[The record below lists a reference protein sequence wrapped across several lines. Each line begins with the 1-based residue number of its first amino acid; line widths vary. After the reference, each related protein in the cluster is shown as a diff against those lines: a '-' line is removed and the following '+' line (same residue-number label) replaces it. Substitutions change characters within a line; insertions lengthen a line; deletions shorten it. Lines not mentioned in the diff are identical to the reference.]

1 MSINPVVEGDA
12 GKRSRRGPQTRSQI
26 LDSSLRLFSERGF
39 ARTTVR
45 DIARDVGI
53 TDAAI
58 YYHFTSKRE
67 LLEAL
72 AEERGFVSRIQRLE
86 NASTDYP
93 LRETLFW
100 MARGAIDIMEENRGF
115 LRLIL
120 LEGLVGDDVALD
132 QYWRLVS
139 RWEQGLVSVLRRYEE
154 KGQIRSDDLETLAR
168 QIIYVILAAFEETLL
183 GRRVPLE
190 IEPQERRAT
199 LLTFIARAIDQL
211 LPVIQV
217 RAP

>member
-1 MSINPVVEGDA
+1 MRIKPAIEGS
-12 GKRSRRGPQTRSQI
+12 GVRRGRRGPQTRNQI

-45 DIARDVGI
+45 DIARDAGI

-67 LLEAL
+67 LMEAL

-93 LRETLFW
+93 LRETLLW
-100 MARGAIDIMEENRGF
+100 MARGAIDIMDENRGF

-120 LEGLVGDDVALD
+120 LEGLVGDEVALE
-132 QYWRLVS
+132 QYERLVS
-139 RWEQGLVSVLRRYEE
+139 RWEQGLVSVFRRYVE
-154 KGQIRSDDLETLAR
+154 KGEMRGDDLDTLAR
-168 QIIYVILAAFEETLL
+168 QIIYVILAAFEEMLL
-183 GRRVPLE
+183 GRRLPAE
-190 IEPQERRAT
+190 AEPQERRDYLAA
-199 LLTFIARAIDQL
+199 FVAKAIDQL
-211 LPVIQV
+211 DRKSVV
-217 RAP
+217 

>member
-1 MSINPVVEGDA
+1 MKVKTALKGPG
-12 GKRSRRGPQTRSQI
+12 GKRSRRGPQTRNQI

-45 DIARDVGI
+45 AIARDAGI

-72 AEERGFVSRIQRLE
+72 VEERGFVTRIQRLE

-93 LRETLFW
+93 LRETLLW
-100 MARGAIDIMEENRGF
+100 MARGAIDIMDENRGF

-120 LEGLVGDDVALD
+120 LEGLVGDEVALD
-132 QYWRLVS
+132 QYRRLVS
-139 RWEQGLVSVLRRYEE
+139 RWEQGLVSVLRRYVE
-154 KGQIRSDDLETLAR
+154 KGEMKGDDLETLAR

-183 GRRVPLE
+183 GGRVPGE
-190 IEPQERRAT
+190 AEPQQRRAA
-199 LLTFIARAIDQL
+199 LAAFIARAIDQL
-211 LPVIQV
+211 MPAV
-217 RAP
+217 RP